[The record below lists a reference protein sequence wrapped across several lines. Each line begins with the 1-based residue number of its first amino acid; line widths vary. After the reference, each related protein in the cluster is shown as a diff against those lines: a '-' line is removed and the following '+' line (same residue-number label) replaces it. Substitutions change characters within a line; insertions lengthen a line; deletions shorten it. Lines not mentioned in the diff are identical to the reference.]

1 MSLVLHLFLFTS
13 LIFSQLIA
21 TAYSFRPV
29 IQAQDP
35 LPHFN
40 NPNQCTSKCGNFL
53 IPFPFYLN
61 ATSCPTLS
69 DAFRLYCVNSSS
81 LFLNIASESYRVLQ
95 FFPDGLLVD
104 FPNTSMCRQYNDLKS
119 FSFSGNEYFGIS
131 TDNVLDLY
139 DCEDSSLCKADC
151 EKTSLMP
158 GCQGQASGYP
168 SCCYPLSD
176 RSAWRPG
183 DSLSQF
189 SQFGCRGFSSWIV
202 LPGSR
207 IGKRGVKLEW
217 AVPRNSTKATC
228 AANADVLNAT
238 SVASG
243 IRCQCPDG
251 FFGDGFPV
259 GAGCLKSCLKDGKE
273 VHGHDCYP
281 RNNHGKKKAIILAVV
296 LISALTVVCL
306 TALCLSK
313 RPIRSDKFVSNQSH
327 CQSAILSQKA
337 CRSRLFTYHELE
349 EATKGFEDGQKIV
362 DGAKTTLYA
371 GVLMGGSHVAV
382 QRIQCESERD
392 FIRVLFRVETLSA
405 LSHRNLARIIGWS
418 MDSSYT
424 SLVVYDYPEN
434 GTFKQHLI
442 RARDQKIP
450 LDWYRRLN
458 VAAET
463 ACVLAFLHHEIS
475 PPIFHHDLQSGCIF
489 LDADFSVKLA
499 GFELHNTDHEEIYHP
514 SEMFEGSHCRKSDVY
529 SLGVVLLEIITGN
542 TMVNF
547 STIALQ
553 KIKNGKL
560 EEIVDPSLY
569 YHEQP
574 PFRREQIEI
583 IADLATRC
591 LLFGADGKLGMA
603 DVARELVHITK
614 DSVDG
619 SSRRGPALEE
629 TFSNSSLL
637 QMISMSPDSI
647 YLP

>member
-1 MSLVLHLFLFTS
+1 
-13 LIFSQLIA
+13 QLTA

-61 ATSCPTLS
+61 ATSCPPLS

-131 TDNVLDLY
+131 TDNVLDLGK
-139 DCEDSSLCKADC
+139 LAA
-151 EKTSLMP
+151 TFLR
-158 GCQGQASGYP
+158 
-168 SCCYPLSD
+168 YPLSD

-202 LPGSR
+202 LPRSR

-281 RNNHGKKKAIILAVV
+281 RNNH
-296 LISALTVVCL
+296 ALTVVSL

-313 RPIRSDKFVSNQSH
+313 RPIRSDKFVSNQSR

-489 LDADFSVKLA
+489 LDANFTVKLA

>member
-35 LPHFN
+35 LPHLN

-337 CRSRLFTYHELE
+337 CRSRLFTYNELE

-382 QRIQCESERD
+382 QRIQS
-392 FIRVLFRVETLSA
+392 F
-405 LSHRNLARIIGWS
+405 
-418 MDSSYT
+418 DSSQRSEDT
-424 SLVVYDYPEN
+424 
-434 GTFKQHLI
+434 
-442 RARDQKIP
+442 

-463 ACVLAFLHHEIS
+463 ASVLAFLHHEIS

-529 SLGVVLLEIITGN
+529 SIGVVLLEIITGN

>member
-1 MSLVLHLFLFTS
+1 MSLVLHLFLYTS
-13 LIFSQLIA
+13 FCSQLA
-21 TAYSFRPV
+21 TPQSFRQV
-29 IQAQDP
+29 LAQDP
-35 LPHFN
+35 LPHFQ
-40 NPNQCTSKCGNFL
+40 NPNQCTNKCGSFQ

-61 ATSCPTLS
+61 ATSCHTLS
-69 DAFRLYCVNSSS
+69 DAFCLSCINSST
-81 LFLNIASESYRVLQ
+81 LFLNIASESYRVLH
-95 FFPDGLLVD
+95 FFPDGVLVD
-104 FPNTSMCRQYNDLKS
+104 FPNTSICRQYNDLKS
-119 FSFSGNEYFGIS
+119 FAFSGDEYLGIS

-151 EKTSLMP
+151 ERTFLMP
-158 GCQGQASGYP
+158 GCDGQAGGYP

-183 DSLSQF
+183 NSLSDF
-189 SQFGCRGFSSWIV
+189 SKFGCRGFSSWVI
-202 LPGSR
+202 LPGSK
-207 IGKRGVKLEW
+207 IGKRGIKLEW
-217 AVPRNSTKATC
+217 AVPRNSTEATC

-243 IRCQCPDG
+243 IRCQCLDG
-251 FFGDGFPV
+251 FVGDGFPV
-259 GAGCLKSCLKDGKE
+259 GVGCLKSCFKDGKE
-273 VHGHDCYP
+273 IRGNDCH
-281 RNNHGKKKAIILAVV
+281 RNNHGRKKAIILAGVI
-296 LISALTVVCL
+296 ISALTVVSL
-306 TALCLSK
+306 TALCLLK
-313 RPIRSDKFVSNQSH
+313 RPIRSDKFVSDQAH
-327 CQSAILSQKA
+327 CPSAILSQKA

-349 EATKGFEDGQKIV
+349 EATKGFGDDQKIV
-362 DGAKTTLYA
+362 DGARTTLYA
-371 GVLMGGSHVAV
+371 GVLVGGSHVAV
-382 QRIQCESERD
+382 QRVRCESERD
-392 FIRVLFRVETLSA
+392 LIRVLFRVEALSA
-405 LSHRNLARIIGWS
+405 VSHRNMARIIGWS
-418 MDSSYT
+418 IDSGFT
-424 SLVVYDYPEN
+424 PLVVYDYPEN
-434 GTFKQHLI
+434 GSFKEHLL
-442 RARDQKIP
+442 RARDDQEIP
-450 LDWYRRLN
+450 LDWYKRLN
-458 VAAET
+458 IASET
-463 ACVLAFLHHEIS
+463 ASILSFLHHEIS

-489 LDADFSVKLA
+489 LDLDFSVKLA
-499 GFELHNTDHEEIYHP
+499 GFELHNAGHEESCHS
-514 SEMFEGSHCRKSDVY
+514 SEKFEGSHCRKNDVY

-547 STIALQ
+547 PTIALQ

-619 SSRRGPALEE
+619 SGRRGPSLEE

-647 YLP
+647 YVP

>member
-13 LIFSQLIA
+13 LIFTQLIA
-21 TAYSFRPV
+21 KE
-29 IQAQDP
+29 QDP
-35 LPHFN
+35 LPHSK
-40 NPNQCTSKCGNFL
+40 NPNQCTSKCGSFQ

-69 DAFRLYCVNSSS
+69 DAFRLSCVNSSS
-81 LFLNIASESYRVLQ
+81 LFLNIASESYRILQ
-95 FFPDGLLVD
+95 FFPDGVLVD
-104 FPNTSMCRQYNDLKS
+104 FPNTSVCRQYNDLKS

-158 GCQGQASGYP
+158 GCAGQAGGYP

-183 DSLSQF
+183 DSLSEF

-217 AVPRNSTKATC
+217 AVPRNSTEATC
-228 AANADVLNAT
+228 AADADVLNAT
-238 SVASG
+238 SVTAG

-251 FFGDGFPV
+251 FYGDGFPV
-259 GAGCLKSCLKDGKE
+259 GSGCLKSCFKDGKE
-273 VHGHDCYP
+273 VRGLDCYR
-281 RNNHGKKKAIILAVV
+281 RNNHGRKKTIVLAVV
-296 LISALTVVCL
+296 IISALTVVCL
-306 TALCLSK
+306 TALCLLK
-313 RPIRSDKFVSNQSH
+313 RPIRSDKFVSDQSR

-349 EATKGFEDGQKIV
+349 EATNGFEDGQKIV
-362 DGAKTTLYA
+362 DGAKTALYA
-371 GVLMGGSHVAV
+371 GVLIGGSHVAV
-382 QRIQCESERD
+382 QKIQCESERD
-392 FIRVLFRVETLSA
+392 LIRVLFKVETLSA

-418 MDSSYT
+418 IDSGYT
-424 SLVVYDYPEN
+424 PLVVYEYPQN

-499 GFELHNTDHEEIYHP
+499 GFELHNADHEEVYRP
-514 SEMFEGSHCRKSDVY
+514 SEVFEGSHCRKNDVY

-542 TMVNF
+542 TIVNF
-547 STIALQ
+547 STTALQ

>member
-1 MSLVLHLFLFTS
+1 MATAMSLLLHLFLFTS

-21 TAYSFRPV
+21 TAYSFRQV

-35 LPHFN
+35 LPHFK
-40 NPNQCTSKCGNFL
+40 NPNQCSTSKCGNFQ

-158 GCQGQASGYP
+158 GCEGQASGYP

-183 DSLSQF
+183 DSLSEF

-217 AVPRNSTKATC
+217 AVPRNSTEATC
-228 AANADVLNAT
+228 AANADLLNAT

-243 IRCQCPDG
+243 IRCQCPTDFSVMG
-251 FFGDGFPV
+251 SLSELD
-259 GAGCLKSCLKDGKE
+259 ASNDGKE
-273 VHGHDCYP
+273 AHGHDCYR
-281 RNNHGKKKAIILAVV
+281 RNNHGRKKAIILAVV
-296 LISALTVVCL
+296 IISAVTVVCL

-313 RPIRSDKFVSNQSH
+313 RPIRPDKFVSDQSH

-337 CRSRLFTYHELE
+337 CRSRLFTYHELV

-371 GVLMGGSHVAV
+371 GVLMGGSH
-382 QRIQCESERD
+382 
-392 FIRVLFRVETLSA
+392 
-405 LSHRNLARIIGWS
+405 
-418 MDSSYT
+418 
-424 SLVVYDYPEN
+424 
-434 GTFKQHLI
+434 HLI

-475 PPIFHHDLQSGCIF
+475 PPIFHHDLQTGCIF

-499 GFELHNTDHEEIYHP
+499 GFELHNTDHEDIYHP
-514 SEMFEGSHCRKSDVY
+514 SEMFEGSHCMKNDVY

-542 TMVNF
+542 TMVNY

-591 LLFGADGKLGMA
+591 LLFGADGKLEKYLMA
-603 DVARELVHITK
+603 HDLELVGPKTRPK
-614 DSVDG
+614 YLG
-619 SSRRGPALEE
+619 WPTRKTRPRSRP
-629 TFSNSSLL
+629 T
-637 QMISMSPDSI
+637 
-647 YLP
+647 